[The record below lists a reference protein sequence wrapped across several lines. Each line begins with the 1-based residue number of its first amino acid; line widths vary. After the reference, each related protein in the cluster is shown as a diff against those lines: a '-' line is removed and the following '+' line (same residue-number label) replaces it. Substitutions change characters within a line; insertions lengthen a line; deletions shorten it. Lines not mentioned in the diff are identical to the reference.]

1 MIRMRTKLFV
11 PGSRPEL
18 FRKAAL
24 SATDAVSFD
33 LEDAVAADRKIEA
46 RNAVAGFVHKHM
58 ADYKKIAIVRV
69 NPVASPLFSAD
80 IAAVVG
86 VGLHF
91 ISLPKV
97 ESQEDIKNA
106 VAAIESAKKAA
117 GLNREIGVLPTIETP
132 KGLRLVFEIASA
144 DARVVGLQIG
154 FADLFLPY
162 GIDPE
167 DDVASQNARFTV
179 RMAAAEVGIPA
190 FDGAFLNVTEESA
203 LKAEAKAARRIGFSG
218 KSCIHPSQIPVLNDI
233 FSPLP
238 EELAF
243 ATKVLVAAEQAEA
256 RGLGA
261 FTVDGRM
268 VDAPVIEYARAV
280 ISIANKSVAEKK
292 KTGDLE

>member
-1 MIRMRTKLFV
+1 M
-11 PGSRPEL
+11 
-18 FRKAAL
+18 
-24 SATDAVSFD
+24 
-33 LEDAVAADRKIEA
+33 
-46 RNAVAGFVHKHM
+46 
-58 ADYKKIAIVRV
+58 
-69 NPVASPLFSAD
+69 
-80 IAAVVG
+80 VG
-86 VGLHF
+86 VGLHV

-106 VAAIESAKKAA
+106 VAAIESAEKAA
-117 GLNREIGVLPTIETP
+117 GLNREIGLLPTIETP

-144 DARVVGLQIG
+144 DKRVVGLQIG

-190 FDGAFLNVTEESA
+190 FDGAFLNVMDESA

-218 KSCIHPSQIPVLNDI
+218 KSCIHPSQIRVLNDI

-243 ATKVLVAAEQAEA
+243 ATKVLDAAAQAEA

-268 VDAPVIEYARAV
+268 VDAPVIEYARSI

-292 KTGDLE
+292 KKET